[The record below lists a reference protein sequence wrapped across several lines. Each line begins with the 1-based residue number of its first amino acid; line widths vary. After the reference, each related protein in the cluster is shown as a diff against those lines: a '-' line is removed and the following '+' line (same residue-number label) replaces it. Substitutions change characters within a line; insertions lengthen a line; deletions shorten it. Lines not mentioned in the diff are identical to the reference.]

1 MTTTSSTPEPPDAP
15 TPKSGG
21 KNTLVWMI
29 VAGVAIVA
37 AIGFGIWAAKS
48 HSDLNAAESQLAAQN
63 DAAAAAAAQ
72 AEKIAA
78 DNSVY
83 VVSDEDAAKA
93 ESEVA
98 AAEKAL
104 SDATNAANDAAAAAQ
119 DEASKLRAELDQ
131 AQAERDLARAERDQ
145 ARVCSRGAL
154 GTITSLGKD
163 ETQDTTELET
173 VSSDCSAS
181 VSSG

>member
-1 MTTTSSTPEPPDAP
+1 VTTPSSTPEPVAP

-21 KNTLVWMI
+21 KNTRVWMI

-48 HSDLNAAESQLAAQN
+48 HSDLNNAESQLQAQN

-163 ETQDTTELET
+163 EDTSELET
-173 VSSDCSAS
+173 VSSDCTAA